1 LLDFEINL
9 QLFVEIME
17 DEEFP
22 KSARMLAAGVLFH
35 VLWAQGIIPE
45 KLKNLKLIALVDDVL
60 VMAVGLCIIVHLMP
74 EERREYYWQKY
85 EAVTRIDDYKQL
97 LKSPLGMLRDRL
109 AQFVESLRRRSYKK
123 KTAEKVVE
131 SPDLQEGLFD
141 EAMIFAANF
150 NLDPDSIDQQIRL
163 LPPRERIM
171 GLLSGG
177 LQEETSGMLH
187 WLSSM
192 KSASA

>member
-1 LLDFEINL
+1 
-9 QLFVEIME
+9 
-17 DEEFP
+17 
-22 KSARMLAAGVLFH
+22 MLAAGVLFY
-35 VLWAQGIIPE
+35 VLWAQDIIPD

-60 VMAVGLCIIVHLMP
+60 VMAVGLCIIVPLMP
-74 EERREYYWQKY
+74 EERREYSWQKY

-109 AQFVESLRRRSYKK
+109 AQFVEGLRRRSYKK
-123 KTAEKVVE
+123 KTAEEVVE

-163 LPPRERIM
+163 LPPRERIV

-177 LQEETSGMLH
+177 LQEGTSGMLH
-187 WLSSM
+187 
-192 KSASA
+192 